1 MMMDIEREVKDKI
14 WKLFEEADR
23 QSEEQEL
30 YIQELRQ
37 RLSFAEKVCYE
48 ANGYLK
54 TKDNP
59 LGRIYL
65 DRLADAVEKWDNS
78 RKNKGAQYLV
88 MEDWEQ

>member
-1 MMMDIEREVKDKI
+1 MDMEMLKDKVM
-14 WKLFEEADR
+14 KLFEETDR
-23 QSEEQEL
+23 QLEEQEL

-37 RLSFAEKVCYE
+37 RLSLAEKICYE

-65 DRLADAVEKWDNS
+65 DRLAGAVGNWDNS
-78 RKNKGAQYLV
+78 RKNKGAQYVV